1 MKLHQ
6 IPFIMVTASFALA
19 QPESNAQTTV
29 ATEPVGFVTTTI
41 KASTLA
47 GVPATTP
54 ISPALLVLSGV
65 TGSTT
70 GQLSSVAA
78 SEVTVSTAGWTVSE
92 LSNNYAYVLF
102 KSGALNGLILRV
114 TANTATAA
122 TLDTLGAS
130 LVTLGAAA
138 GDSFQLV
145 QGDTLL
151 SMFGT
156 TTDGVVGGTQTQY
169 NAGQTDRV
177 TTRDTTGTTRTYYYN
192 TDSSQWRRVGSS
204 SNQGAVPISPL
215 SGVFYSRIGNTAI
228 NQVST
233 GNVPVA
239 AVKFLVPTSGNT
251 YFARYFPSDGTI
263 NNFGFQALSGWK
275 GTNTPGVT
283 TTTADKVVTT
293 DTSGVIRQYYWNGTK
308 WLRVGS
314 STDQGN
320 VSVPVGGCVYIVR
333 SGSGTPSLLNVALP
347 YTL

>member
-1 MKLHQ
+1 MKLLRNSL
-6 IPFIMVTASFALA
+6 ITSIACTVCLSVAKS
-19 QPESNAQTTV
+19 QTT
-29 ATEPVGFVTTTI
+29 ATTEPVGFVTTTI
-41 KASTLA
+41 KASTQA

-65 TGSTT
+65 TGSTI
-70 GQLSSVAA
+70 GQLSSVSA
-78 SEVTVSTAGWTVSE
+78 SDVTVSTAGWTVSE
-92 LSNNYAYVLF
+92 LANNYAYVLF
-102 KSGALNGLILRV
+102 KSGSLSGLILRV

-122 TLDTLGAS
+122 TLDTLGGN

-169 NAGQTDRV
+169 NAGQTDKV
-177 TTRDTTGTTRTYYYN
+177 TTRDATGTTRTYYYN
-192 TDSSQWRRVGSS
+192 TDFNQWRRVGSS

-239 AVKFLVPTSGNT
+239 AVKFLVPTTGNT

-263 NNFGFQALSGWK
+263 NSFGFQSLPGWK

-283 TTTADKVVTT
+283 ISTADKVVTT
-293 DTSGVIRQYYWNGTK
+293 DSTGTVRQYYWTGTQ
-308 WLRVGS
+308 WRRAGS
-314 STDQGN
+314 STDQSS
-320 VSVPVGGCVYIVR
+320 VSVPVGGCVYVVR
-333 SGSGTPSLLNVALP
+333 AGSGAPNLLNVALP